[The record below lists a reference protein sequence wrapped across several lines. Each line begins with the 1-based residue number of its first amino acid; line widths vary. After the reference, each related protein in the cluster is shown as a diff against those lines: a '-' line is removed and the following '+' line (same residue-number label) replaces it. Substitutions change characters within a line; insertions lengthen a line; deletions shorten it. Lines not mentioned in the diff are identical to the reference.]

1 MSEDP
6 DQEFVVGEM
15 YGTRH
20 PRNQIPNEDDFAFV
34 VRGIDKSSNEIDVE
48 FLMLNGKVENLDRT
62 EDTISYAQYYDSLQ
76 NNTSPFG
83 HLEQ

>member
-20 PRNQIPNEDDFAFV
+20 PRNQIPNEDDFAFI
-34 VRGIDKSSNEIDVE
+34 VRGVDESSNELDVE
-48 FLMLNGKVENLDRT
+48 FVMLNGKKENIERI
-62 EDTISYAQYYDSLQ
+62 EDTVPYAQYYDSLKTQ
-76 NNTSPFG
+76 TAPFS